1 MGVMMNE
8 EEIWQKIRAVAAD
21 YANRGEPLF
30 RDNYYSLWVSTAGNE
45 VITIQKNR
53 GDATSISPIEDDGGR
68 ITTFTT
74 KIDDFME
81 FMSSYELLEINEY
94 EYKERAYHALTRGLL
109 ESLEVTM
116 QPRSTEREA
125 LKDHVISMLSDSPI
139 RMADIRESI
148 LSKLSPSIG
157 DLEKTGHGRKRWE
170 TRLQNAIGDLKQEGK
185 IGHLSR
191 NRYVSPISC
200 PDPLNPEDL
209 WLDIVE
215 NSETIHEDEIVCS
228 WENYNHGTGNYFIE
242 SVTSNKIIFKRDPLC
257 ENKKIN
263 QIQFDKKRV
272 FGMANSLNA
281 VGGIGTRVTIGG
293 NREEYSELLVSL
305 SSMIEFDEKQ
315 NIVIT
320 DTVVDSIVSFD
331 CNKLNSEKD
340 LRKRAL
346 KPGIQRQGSS
356 KFRKEVLKNYGSKCA
371 ISGTSVVD
379 TIQAAHIRPYNGP
392 ETNHPANGIALRSDI
407 HRLFDLGKIRID
419 PRDLRIHLHPEI
431 EIEYREICCEKLDLE
446 NVTIHPNKEALEL
459 MWNFEKNIWF

>member
-1 MGVMMNE
+1 MNE
-8 EEIWQKIRAVAAD
+8 AEIWEKIRNNATKSKVSG
-21 YANRGEPLF
+21 NPLF
-30 RDNYYSLWVSTAGNE
+30 RDDYYSLWIRTAGTE
-45 VITIQKNR
+45 AIAITK
-53 GDATSISPIEDDGGR
+53 AEPEAKVLPPIENDGGR
-68 ITTFTT
+68 VTTFHAKQT
-74 KIDDFME
+74 DFFNFIE
-81 FMSSYELLEINEY
+81 SFDTLEEVEY
-94 EYKERAYHALTRGLL
+94 GYKEWAFVKLL
-109 ESLEVTM
+109 KNIIQNSKNAISKEM
-116 QPRSTEREA
+116 
-125 LKDHVISMLSDSPI
+125 LKIEILSVISNSPMEISDI
-139 RMADIRESI
+139 VELVD
-148 LSKLSPSIG
+148 KNTG
-157 DLEKTGHGRKRWE
+157 EKSDWDTEKIGHGRERWKSD
-170 TRLQNAIGDLKQEGK
+170 LQNAIGDLKQEGK

-215 NSETIHEDEIVCS
+215 NSQTIHDDEIVCS
-228 WENYNHGTGNYFIE
+228 WENYKHGTGNYFIE
-242 SVTSNKIIFKRDPLC
+242 SVTPNKIIFKRDPLC

-263 QIQFDKKRV
+263 EIQFDKKRV

-331 CNKLNSEKD
+331 CNKLNSGKD

-371 ISGTSVVD
+371 ISGTLVVD

-407 HRLFDLGKIRID
+407 HRLFDLGKVRID

-431 EIEYREICCEKLDLE
+431 EMEYKEICSEKLDLE

-459 MWNFEKNIWF
+459 MWNFEKNLWF

>member
-1 MGVMMNE
+1 M
-8 EEIWQKIRAVAAD
+8 D
-21 YANRGEPLF
+21 
-30 RDNYYSLWVSTAGNE
+30 
-45 VITIQKNR
+45 
-53 GDATSISPIEDDGGR
+53 
-68 ITTFTT
+68 
-74 KIDDFME
+74 
-81 FMSSYELLEINEY
+81 SYESLEVTQY
-94 EYKERAYHALTRGLL
+94 EYKERAYHALTRELL

-116 QPRSTEREA
+116 QPKSTEREA
-125 LKDHVISMLSDSPI
+125 LQDHIISMLSDLPI
-139 RMADIRESI
+139 KMADIRESI
-148 LSKLSPSIG
+148 SKRLPLSESDK
-157 DLEKTGHGRKRWE
+157 EKTGHGRERWE
-170 TRLQNAIGDLKQEGK
+170 TNLQNAIMDLKFEGK
-185 IGHLSR
+185 IGHLKR
-191 NRYVSPISC
+191 DQYVSPINC
-200 PDPLNPEDL
+200 KDPLHPEDL
-209 WLDIVE
+209 WFEIRE
-215 NSETIHEDEIVCS
+215 KSETIHDDEIVCS
-228 WENYNHGTGNYFIE
+228 WENYKHGTGNYFIE
-242 SVTSNKIIFKRDPLC
+242 SVTPNKIIFKRDPLC

-320 DTVVDSIVSFD
+320 DTVVDSSIDFD
-331 CNKLNSEKD
+331 FNNINSDVD

-431 EIEYREICCEKLDLE
+431 EMEYKEICSEKLDLE

-459 MWNFEKNIWF
+459 MWNFEKNLWF